1 LFDRPGILTDASP
14 GEIDRLFLEDYLMR
28 RPYLFPSILVV
39 AVFVCSALTASAQTG
54 QLRGHVILK
63 QADGTTVKAA
73 GAQVDVYRV
82 DLPGNYPTKANK
94 NGEFVF
100 AGLPYTGTYVI
111 AVSMPNAA
119 PTYQPNVKAGRDIDY
134 ELTLS
139 PGDGRRLTLDEIKKT
154 VAAGPANSSGS
165 TGESATDKA
174 KREELLKKNTEIA
187 AGNKKV
193 EESNRI
199 VGESFKAGN
208 TALTAAGEADKA
220 NRRDEAIKLYGD
232 AIQQYDAGLAADPEQ
247 PALLT
252 NKAAALK
259 ARGVDKY
266 NIAVV
271 SKDEAAKT
279 AGVESAKADFKAAA
293 EAANKAYDILK
304 KETPSADPVEQKR
317 QTSNKYAAL
326 SVRAEA
332 MRLFVTKTDPTQV
345 DAGIAAYQDYIAA
358 ETDPAKKARAQLD
371 LAQMLFDANAYDK
384 AKIEYEKILAEKPD
398 DPDALA
404 NMGLI
409 LFNFG
414 AAKEQEGKKDEA
426 KALYQQAANYLGR
439 FVEKAPDT
447 HKFKADAKAVL
458 AELKNQQNVQAEKP
472 AATPRRRRP

>member
-1 LFDRPGILTDASP
+1 
-14 GEIDRLFLEDYLMR
+14 MR
-28 RPYLFPSILVV
+28 RLYLFPLILVV
-39 AVFVCSALTASAQTG
+39 ATFICSALTASAQTG
-54 QLRGHVILK
+54 QLRGHVLLK

-82 DLPGNYPTKANK
+82 DLPGNYPTKTNK
-94 NGEFVF
+94 NGEFVY
-100 AGLPYTGTYVI
+100 AGLPFTGTYVI

-119 PTYQPNVKAGRDIDY
+119 PTYQPNVKAGREIDY

-139 PGDGRRLTLDEIKKT
+139 PGDGRRLTLDEIKKSGTGAGGNSGTTT
-154 VAAGPANSSGS
+154 V
-165 TGESATDKA
+165 ESATDKA
-174 KREELLKKNTEIA
+174 KREEIERKNKEIA
-187 AGNKKV
+187 EGNKKID
-193 EESNRI
+193 ETNRI
-199 VGESFKAGN
+199 VNDSFKAGN
-208 TALTAAGEADKA
+208 AALTAAGEADRA

-232 AIQQYDAGLAADPEQ
+232 ALQQYDAGLAADPDQ

-252 NKAAALK
+252 NKATALK
-259 ARGVDKY
+259 ARGVNKY

-271 SKDEAAKT
+271 SKDEATKN

-293 EAANKAYDILK
+293 EAANKGYELLK
-304 KETPSADPVEQKR
+304 KETPSTDPVEQKR

-332 MRLFVTKTDPTQV
+332 MRLFVTKTDPTQA

-426 KALYQQAANYLGR
+426 KAMYQQAANYLAR

-458 AELKNQQNVQAEKP
+458 EELKNQQNVQAEKP
-472 AATPRRRRP
+472 ASTPSRRKRP

>member
-1 LFDRPGILTDASP
+1 
-14 GEIDRLFLEDYLMR
+14 MR
-28 RPYLFPSILVV
+28 RLYLFPLILVV
-39 AVFVCSALTASAQTG
+39 ATFICSALTASAQTG

-82 DLPGNYPTKANK
+82 DLPGNYPAKANK
-94 NGEFVF
+94 NGEFVY
-100 AGLPYTGTYVI
+100 AGLPYTGTYII

-119 PTYQPNVKAGRDIDY
+119 PVYQPNVKAGREIDY
-134 ELTLS
+134 ELVLT
-139 PGDGRRLTLDEIKKT
+139 PGDGRKLTLDEIKK
-154 VAAGPANSSGS
+154 AEAGGAGNSGGG
-165 TGESATDKA
+165 GESAADRT

-187 AGNKKV
+187 EGNKKV
-193 EESNRI
+193 EETNKV
-199 VGESFKAGN
+199 VGDSFKAGN
-208 TALTAAGEADKA
+208 ISLLAAGEADKA
-220 NRRDEAIKLYGD
+220 NKREDAIKLYSD
-232 AIQQYDAGLAADPEQ
+232 AITQYDAGLAADPEQ

-252 NKAAALK
+252 NKASALK
-259 ARGVDKY
+259 ARGVNKY
-266 NIAVV
+266 NIAVT
-271 SKDEAAKT
+271 SKDEATKN

-293 EAANKAYDILK
+293 EASNKAFDLLK
-304 KETPSADPVEQKR
+304 KETASADPIEQKR
-317 QTSNKYAAL
+317 QIANKYAAL

-345 DAGIAAYQDYIAA
+345 DAGIAAYQDYINA

-384 AKIEYEKILAEKPD
+384 AKIEYEKILAANPD

-426 KALYQQAANYLGR
+426 KAMYQQAANYLGQ
-439 FVEKAPDT
+439 FVAKAPDT

-458 AELKNQQNVQAEKP
+458 EELKNQQNVQAEKP
-472 AATPRRRRP
+472 AATPRRKRP